1 MISAIF
7 GMTKM
12 VPILSTVDGSDLSCC
27 MLAHTES
34 WELLQQCTWLSRAYI
49 ACLYSV
55 PPRFRNLSKPSL
67 LSIVLSH
74 HLLQCSFMVGG
85 NIGNLSIG
93 YQRTLPVHCALYAIW
108 QKIHSFRIFICKT
121 RNFGLNEETNCHN
134 LEIWDKIDSSIFSDI
149 KKHKSYN
156 HKFLHIWLDSF
167 LKFALLF
174 NNFKGI

>member
-93 YQRTLPVHCALYAIW
+93 YQRTLPVHQHNVQFDRKCTNTWY
-108 QKIHSFRIFICKT
+108 FIM
-121 RNFGLNEETNCHN
+121 F
-134 LEIWDKIDSSIFSDI
+134 F
-149 KKHKSYN
+149 
-156 HKFLHIWLDSF
+156 F
-167 LKFALLF
+167 
-174 NNFKGI
+174 

>member
-74 HLLQCSFMVGG
+74 HLLQCSFMVEG

-108 QKIHSFRIFICKT
+108 QKIHSFRIFILQNKKLWLKW
-121 RNFGLNEETNCHN
+121 G
-134 LEIWDKIDSSIFSDI
+134 DKLPLPSSIFSDI
-149 KKHKSYN
+149 RKHKSNN

-167 LKFALLF
+167 LKSALLF
-174 NNFKGI
+174 NNFKVI

>member
-34 WELLQQCTWLSRAYI
+34 WELLQQCSATWLSRAYI

-93 YQRTLPVHCALYAIW
+93 YQLYVTGAMCTVCNLTENP
-108 QKIHSFRIFICKT
+108 FFY
-121 RNFGLNEETNCHN
+121 NFHMQNIEREETNCHN
-134 LEIWDKIDSSIFSDI
+134 LE
-149 KKHKSYN
+149 
-156 HKFLHIWLDSF
+156 L
-167 LKFALLF
+167 
-174 NNFKGI
+174 